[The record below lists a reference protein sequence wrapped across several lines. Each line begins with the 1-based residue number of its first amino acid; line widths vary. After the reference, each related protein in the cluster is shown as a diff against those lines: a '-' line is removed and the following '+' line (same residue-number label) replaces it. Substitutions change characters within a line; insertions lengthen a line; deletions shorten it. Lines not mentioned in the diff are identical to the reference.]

1 MKRINI
7 LIGVLIA
14 ATAVVSCAN
23 EEMAEPSPEGMTVT
37 LGFGIQP
44 KAVFTDELG
53 IVWEAGTA
61 LNWNDGDNVY
71 SLKEADIDE
80 AANTVTVTL
89 PGLEVGDEI
98 TVNTPSYGSYKQES
112 AGKMNPERLFLS
124 GKVEAGK
131 DYVNMSLVGS
141 IIRFL
146 PFTEDY
152 SSESIKSIAFESGE
166 ISRSVILTEPMSLA
180 EADSKENSK
189 GIYLAMEP
197 GTYPAGFNVR
207 IKSMSGWKYT
217 YTSTEPLVLTD
228 NTVTNMSLPL
238 ETHADYEEGTRTRT
252 YYVSPDGDNSRTKEE
267 AKSSSTPWKTIQH
280 GVNNI
285 SAGDTL
291 ILMSG
296 TYAEKVSLTSRLSG
310 TVEEPTVIMGE
321 PGGTVIIDGG
331 KPGVTDRN
339 TRVFHVNDA
348 DNLVLRGFR
357 IENSGWYGFELE
369 YADGLTVEHCST
381 YNTRASGIIAKYCT
395 GLKIMHNEIR
405 KACQELVRDSYGYGS
420 HECITVSRTDGFV
433 ISHNEVWD
441 TTDEGD
447 AGGEGIDSKGL
458 SRNGEISYNYI
469 HNIARLGLYVDA
481 GSGDSFNI
489 RVHGNRLIDTDGLS
503 VAAEL
508 GGKAKGIYFY
518 NNLVV
523 NTDKTGFVYQ
533 NIMNGGLQDIY
544 VVNNTFVNIGKKG
557 GFSGEIGNYNENQEN
572 SNLVIRNN
580 IFYNPQGNQQFSI
593 WHNDATPH
601 DISHNL
607 YFYFKPGYAGG
618 ENNFDKSDLTSA
630 DVVDK
635 DPLLAS
641 PASGDYSLTEASP
654 AKWAGIPVVL
664 KGTEPGME
672 AGTLLFDTDMNGKKR
687 SEGKWSM
694 GAYEF

>member
-1 MKRINI
+1 MKIKNI
-7 LIGVLIA
+7 YISVMML
-14 ATAVVSCAN
+14 AVAIISCTREVAS
-23 EEMAEPSPEGMTVT
+23 APSSEGMTVI

-44 KAVFTDELG
+44 KAVFTDEQG
-53 IVWEAGTA
+53 IVWEAGA
-61 LNWNDGDNVY
+61 RLKWNEGDNVY
-71 SLKEADIDE
+71 TLKEADIDE
-80 AANTVTVTL
+80 VANTVTVTL
-89 PGLEVGDEI
+89 PGLEAGDEI
-98 TVNTPSYGSYKQES
+98 TVNTPSYGSYKQET

-124 GKVEAGK
+124 GKVEAGN
-131 DYVNMSLVGS
+131 DYVHMSLVGS
-141 IIRFL
+141 IIRFF
-146 PFTEDY
+146 PYTEDY
-152 SSESIKSIAFESGE
+152 SSESIKTITFESGE

-207 IKSMSGWKYT
+207 IKSASGWKYT
-217 YTSTEPLVLTD
+217 FTSTEPLVLTD

-238 ETHADYEEGTRTRT
+238 DAHADYEEEIRTRT
-252 YYVSPDGDNSRTKEE
+252 YYVSPSGDNSRTKEE
-267 AKSSSTPWKTIQH
+267 ARSSSSPWKTIQH
-280 GVNNI
+280 GVNSI

-291 ILMSG
+291 IVMDGTYHERVVVGASSSG
-296 TYAEKVSLTSRLSG
+296 TAEN
-310 TVEEPTVIMGE
+310 PTVIMGE
-321 PGGTVIIDGG
+321 PGSKPVIDER
-331 KPGVTDRN
+331 KDGVTDRN
-339 TRVFHVNDA
+339 ARVFYINGADHIKINNVGIVN
-348 DNLVLRGFR
+348 G
-357 IENSGWYGFELE
+357 GWYGFELNE
-369 YADGLTVEHCST
+369 ADGVTIEHCST

-395 GLKIMHNEIR
+395 DLVIQDNEIR
-405 KACQELVRDSYGYGS
+405 KACQELVRDSYGNGS
-420 HECITVSRTDGFV
+420 HECITVSRTDGFL
-433 ISHNEVWD
+433 ITRNEVWD

-481 GSGDSFNI
+481 GSGESFNI
-489 RVHGNRLIDTDGLS
+489 RVHSNRIIDTDGMS

-572 SNLVIRNN
+572 RNLVIRNN

-618 ENNFDKSDLTSA
+618 ENNFDNSDLTSA

-635 DPLLAS
+635 DPLLTS
-641 PASGDYSLTEASP
+641 PATGDYSLTAGSP
-654 AKWAGIPVVL
+654 AKWAGIPIVL

-687 SEGKWSM
+687 SEGRWSM

>member
-1 MKRINI
+1 MKRLNI
-7 LIGVLIA
+7 LIGILMA
-14 ATAVVSCAN
+14 AAAVVSCEN
-23 EEMAEPSPEGMTVT
+23 EEMVAPSPEGMTVT

-44 KAVFTDELG
+44 KAVFTDEQG
-53 IVWEAGTA
+53 IVWEAGSR
-61 LNWNDGDNVY
+61 LMWNEGDNVY
-71 SLKEADIDE
+71 TLKEADIDA

-89 PGLEVGDEI
+89 PGLETGDEI
-98 TVNTPSYGSYKQES
+98 TVNTPSYGSYKQET

-131 DYVNMSLVGS
+131 DYVHMSLVGS

-152 SSESIKSIAFESGE
+152 SSESIKTITFESGE

-180 EADSKENSK
+180 DACSKENSK

-217 YTSTEPLVLTD
+217 FTSTEPLVLTG

-238 ETHADYEEGTRTRT
+238 DAHADYEEGVRTRT
-252 YYVSPDGDNSRTKEE
+252 FYVSPDGDNSRTKSE
-267 AKSSSTPWKTIQH
+267 AKSSATPWKTVQH

-291 ILMSG
+291 IVMDGTYNERIVVGASSSG
-296 TYAEKVSLTSRLSG
+296 TAEN
-310 TVEEPTVIMGE
+310 PTVIMGE
-321 PGGTVIIDGG
+321 PGSKPVIDDG
-331 KPGVTDRN
+331 KAGVTDRN
-339 TRVFHVNDA
+339 ARVFYINGADHITVN
-348 DNLVLRGFR
+348 NISIVNG
-357 IENSGWYGFELE
+357 GWYGFELNE
-369 YADGLTVEHCST
+369 TEGVTIEHCST

-395 GLKIMHNEIR
+395 DLVVQDNEIR
-405 KACQELVRDSYGYGS
+405 KACQELERDSHGYGS
-420 HECITVSRTDGFV
+420 HECITVSRTDGFL
-433 ISHNEVWD
+433 ITRNEVWD

-489 RVHGNRLIDTDGLS
+489 RVHSNRIIDTDGMS

-618 ENNFDKSDLTSA
+618 ENNFDNSDLTSA

-635 DPLLAS
+635 DPLLTS
-641 PASGDYSLTEASP
+641 PATGDYSLTAGSP
-654 AKWAGIPVVL
+654 AKWAGIPIVL

-687 SEGKWSM
+687 SEGRWSM

>member
-1 MKRINI
+1 MKRLNI
-7 LIGVLIA
+7 LIGIMMA
-14 ATAVVSCAN
+14 AAAVVSCEN
-23 EEMAEPSPEGMTVT
+23 EEMVAPSPEGMTVT

-44 KAVFTDELG
+44 KVVFTDEQG
-53 IVWEAGTA
+53 IVWEAGA
-61 LNWNDGDNVY
+61 RLKWNEGDYVY
-71 SLKEADIDE
+71 TLKEADIDE
-80 AANTVTVTL
+80 VANTVTVTL
-89 PGLEVGDEI
+89 PGLEAGDEI
-98 TVNTPSYGSYKQES
+98 TVNTPSYGSYKQET

-131 DYVNMSLVGS
+131 DYVHMSLVGS

-152 SSESIKSIAFESGE
+152 SSESIKTITFESGE

-180 EADSKENSK
+180 EADSKADSK

-217 YTSTEPLVLTD
+217 FTSTEPLVLTD

-238 ETHADYEEGTRTRT
+238 DAHADYEEGVRTRT
-252 YYVSPDGDNSRTKEE
+252 FYVSPDGDNSRTKSE
-267 AKSSSTPWKTIQH
+267 AKSSATPWKTVQH

-291 ILMSG
+291 IVMDGTYNERIVVGSSCSG
-296 TYAEKVSLTSRLSG
+296 TAEN
-310 TVEEPTVIMGE
+310 PTVIMGE
-321 PGGTVIIDGG
+321 PGSKPVIDDN
-331 KPGVTDRN
+331 KAGVTERSTRLFYVNGADHLKISNISLRN
-339 TRVFHVNDA
+339 GAWF
-348 DNLVLRGFR
+348 
-357 IENSGWYGFELE
+357 GFEVNE
-369 YADGLTVEHCST
+369 SEDVTIEKCST
-381 YNTRASGIIAKYCT
+381 FNTRACGIIVKWS
-395 GLKIMHNEIR
+395 KDVKVQDNEIR
-405 KACQELVRDSYGYGS
+405 RACQELVRDSYGNGS
-420 HECITVSRTDGFV
+420 HECITVSRTDGFL
-433 ISHNEVWD
+433 ITRNEVWD

-489 RVHGNRLIDTDGLS
+489 RVHSNRIIDTDGMS

-572 SNLVIRNN
+572 RNLVIRNN

-618 ENNFDKSDLTSA
+618 ENNFDNSDLTSA

-635 DPLLAS
+635 DPLLTS
-641 PASGDYSLTEASP
+641 PATGDYSLTAGSP

-687 SEGKWSM
+687 SEGRWSM